1 MAAARQVAAQ
11 SRPAHPVAGRLDG
24 INPSGCGP
32 PGDRLVPDQLRP
44 AARPSP
50 TERVRPVTKPM
61 TKRTPS
67 PDQPLPAGKKTAAD
81 EGARDDGPAE
91 RRVIT
96 DPRTMR
102 ALAHPVRIAL
112 LEAIGR
118 EGELTATRA
127 AEMLD
132 ESPGNMSWHLQTLA
146 KYGYVEETGGGKG
159 RSRPWRIASVSNRFQ
174 TATEDPEIEAAGE
187 ALESTFAERAYS
199 RLREWWAR
207 RASYPLVWRDAAFSS
222 DSLGYLTA
230 EELREIGDEI
240 SELFM
245 RHRARVQ
252 DPRLRPPDARPVKMV
267 AFGHPLPPTPTGN

>member
-1 MAAARQVAAQ
+1 
-11 SRPAHPVAGRLDG
+11 
-24 INPSGCGP
+24 
-32 PGDRLVPDQLRP
+32 
-44 AARPSP
+44 
-50 TERVRPVTKPM
+50 M
-61 TKRTPS
+61 TAKRTPR
-67 PDQPLPAGKKTAAD
+67 PAKAARSDNEAAAD
-81 EGARDDGPAE
+81 ATKRADGPAE

-112 LEAIGR
+112 LEALGR

-159 RSRPWRIASVSNRFQ
+159 RSRPWRIAAVSNRFK

-187 ALESTFAERAYS
+187 ALESTFADRAYS

-207 RASYPLVWRDAAFSS
+207 RASYPYVWRDAAFSS

-230 EELREIGDEI
+230 EELSEIGEEV
-240 SELFM
+240 SQLFG
-245 RHRARVQ
+245 RYRDRLKNK
-252 DPRLRPPDARPVKMV
+252 RLRPAEARPVKLV
-267 AFGHPLPPTPTGN
+267 AFGHPLPPTPSGN